1 MSYCGRHGN
10 FHQFSVD
17 KALMEVGERRKSVG
31 GRSETVTL
39 SFTEHFPPNLLSR
52 VKKIANESVLAK

>member
-1 MSYCGRHGN
+1 
-10 FHQFSVD
+10 
-17 KALMEVGERRKSVG
+17 MEVGERRKSVG